1 MAAGATYFPIATQ
14 TLGSAVADITFSSIP
29 ATYTDIIVS
38 AQVRSPSYTIGVR
51 FNGDTG
57 SNYSFTY
64 IRGTGSAAT
73 SSRSSNTTNME
84 FIVPIDT
91 DPDRGAAIIQIQNYS
106 NTTTNKTALF
116 RNGWGTSELY
126 ASAQMW
132 RNTAA
137 INSITFRVA
146 GSGNMPV
153 GSTFTLY
160 GIEYA

>member
-1 MAAGATYFPIATQ
+1 MTSTYEMISTT
-14 TLGSAVADITFSSIP
+14 TLGSATASTTFSSIP
-29 ATYTDIIVS
+29 ATYTDIVIS

-64 IRGTGSAAT
+64 MRGNGSTAT
-73 SSRSSNTTNME
+73 SSRSANTTNME
-84 FIVPIDT
+84 FIVPVDSDT
-91 DPDRGAAIIQIQNYS
+91 DRGAAIIQIQNYS
-106 NTTTNKTALF
+106 NTTTNKTELF

-126 ASAQMW
+126 ASVQLW

-137 INSITFRVA
+137 INSITFLVA

-153 GSTFTLY
+153 GSIFTLY
-160 GIEYA
+160 GIKAE